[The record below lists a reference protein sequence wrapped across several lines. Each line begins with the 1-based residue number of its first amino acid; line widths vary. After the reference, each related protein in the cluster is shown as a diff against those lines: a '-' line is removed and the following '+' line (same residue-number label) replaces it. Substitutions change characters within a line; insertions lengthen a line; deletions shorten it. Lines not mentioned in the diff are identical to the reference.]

1 MKLNGRKIA
10 LGTLVVFLLIQLI
23 PVRRDNP
30 TAVPAQD
37 FIQVEQPPE
46 EIAQQIRR
54 SCYDCH
60 SHHTQWPWY
69 SYVAPVS
76 WLVANHVHEGREKV
90 NFSTWGALSPRK
102 KEHAIEEII
111 EYLDNEK
118 MPLYSYTLIHRDARL
133 DDQKRSALIAY
144 FKRLYSEED

>member
-1 MKLNGRKIA
+1 MVLGA
-10 LGTLVVFLLIQLI
+10 LAVFLLIQLI

-30 TAVPAQD
+30 AAVPAQD
-37 FIQVEQPPE
+37 FIQVEQPPD

-60 SHHTQWPWY
+60 SYNTQWPWY

-144 FKRLYSEED
+144 FKSLYSEGD